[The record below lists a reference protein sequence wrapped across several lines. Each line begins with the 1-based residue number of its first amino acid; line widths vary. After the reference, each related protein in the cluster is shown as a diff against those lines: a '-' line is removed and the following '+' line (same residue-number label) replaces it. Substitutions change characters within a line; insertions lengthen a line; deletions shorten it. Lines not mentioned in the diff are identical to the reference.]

1 MTGRGIG
8 VDHGPSQNG
17 PYSRVRDLLAT
28 FTLNFFSYCDNEI
41 SSCINKAK
49 SHVLKLECGS
59 SSSLQSSPTFGLCF
73 CSCITTM
80 GLTFHFADTFT
91 EIW

>member
-49 SHVLKLECGS
+49 NWSVAHHLACKVLQHSGYAFVLV
-59 SSSLQSSPTFGLCF
+59 
-73 CSCITTM
+73 
-80 GLTFHFADTFT
+80 
-91 EIW
+91 